1 MLAIKANMKAILSIN
16 LEVEEIYF
24 QISKQHKQ
32 LLANM
37 HGNRTI
43 VEFLGKIQ
51 PKLRMV
57 AQELHA
63 TPEIGAHKFVRNNI
77 TLSIE
82 RDSQNPRIFHLSL
95 RQ

>member
-1 MLAIKANMKAILSIN
+1 MLQLKLNMKAILSIN

-24 QISKQHKQ
+24 QISEQHKQ

-63 TPEIGAHKFVRNNI
+63 APEIGAHKFVRDSI

-82 RDSQNPRIFHLSL
+82 RDSQNPQIFHLSL